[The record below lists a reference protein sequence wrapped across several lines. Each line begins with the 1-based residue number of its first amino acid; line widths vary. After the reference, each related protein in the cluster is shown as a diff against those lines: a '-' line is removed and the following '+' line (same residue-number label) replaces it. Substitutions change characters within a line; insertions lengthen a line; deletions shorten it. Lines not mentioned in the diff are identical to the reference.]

1 MRETKVRTG
10 NESVGVSDMV
20 TRRGQATDASVAR
33 LRADAEEGRA
43 LARELA
49 RAIDDK
55 KGRDI
60 VILDISGQSSF
71 ADCFVNATATN
82 TRMLATLSEEVGDI
96 LSRKGFDIRG
106 VEGRPESGWVLV
118 DCGDVI
124 VNLFLA
130 EQREKYQIE
139 KIWGDAT
146 RIDVDENAE

>member
-1 MRETKVRTG
+1 MSGETTAKTG
-10 NESVGVSDMV
+10 ADAVSVSDMV
-20 TRRGQATDASVAR
+20 TRGRTDDGAAR
-33 LRADAEEGRA
+33 RRADAEAGIA

-71 ADCFVNATATN
+71 ADCFVNATAAN
-82 TRMLATLSEEVGDI
+82 TRMLQAIRDEITDALSARGLEI
-96 LSRKGFDIRG
+96 KGA
-106 VEGRPESGWVLV
+106 EGSPESGWLLA

-124 VNLFLA
+124 VNIFLA

-139 KIWGDAT
+139 RIWADAARVDMDGDGA
-146 RIDVDENAE
+146 